1 MLYPRIESSFVTA
14 TNVRLSRV
22 VRVANRSR
30 ESFLMP
36 TKNVTRNETKR
47 NETQEVQEGE
57 TEVEPVVEQA
67 RVTRKEKKKKKTCNG
82 RRVFSISPAD

>member
-1 MLYPRIESSFVTA
+1 
-14 TNVRLSRV
+14 
-22 VRVANRSR
+22 
-30 ESFLMP
+30 MP

-67 RVTRKEKKKKKTCNG
+67 RVTRKEKKKKNLQRSSCLFDFAGGLKSECKG
-82 RRVFSISPAD
+82 EGER